1 MKQQAITKKEKQ
13 ANSFKQ
19 LERDY
24 EKVFFKREKARKGE
38 FTFLDKLEDQFWA
51 AVEAKNIGI
60 QTPDQDFQRKP
71 AVYPIGHLMGNPM
84 MA

>member
-1 MKQQAITKKEKQ
+1 MKQQAAIKKEKQ

-19 LERDY
+19 LERNY
-24 EKVFFKREKARKGE
+24 EKAFFKREKERKGE
-38 FTFLDKLEDQFWA
+38 FSLLDKLENQFWA

-60 QTPDQDFQRKP
+60 QTPDQDFQRKS
-71 AVYPIGHLMGNPM
+71 AVQPIGHLMGNSM